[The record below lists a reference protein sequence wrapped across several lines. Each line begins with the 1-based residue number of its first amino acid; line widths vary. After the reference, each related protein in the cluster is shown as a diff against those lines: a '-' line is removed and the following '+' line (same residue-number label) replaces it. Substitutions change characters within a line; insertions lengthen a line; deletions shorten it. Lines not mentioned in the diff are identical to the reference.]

1 MKFVGIMT
9 TSILLTP
16 MLAFGAQDLLETYAA
31 ARTNDPQYQ
40 AAIYAYRAAE
50 ESIPQARAALLPGVF
65 LDARRSETEQDIKD
79 QAPPVFGAVDDNPRF
94 GTTSY
99 SVEANQPLYRY
110 SAWVALG
117 QSKAVVRQALALFL
131 AQEQELIRRSA
142 EAYILVLAAQDNLE
156 FSKAEQVAVG
166 RQREVVNARRRG
178 GLANV
183 TDEHEA
189 LARFSR
195 VEANVIEAT
204 FILDDAYEGLREIVG
219 DVLSEVLPFKSDF
232 SLVAPSPVDIPYW
245 IAEAHAKN
253 LALTAANEGV
263 IVASKE
269 IKKQKGSR
277 YPNLDLILR
286 HGNVDTDEEFRALTD
301 ENNDIDTT
309 EIALQLT
316 IPVYTGGRI
325 SSQTREASMRYEQA
339 LQERAQQYR
348 LVTRE
353 TRAAY
358 QAIGSAISRVKALK
372 ASVRAQESVLK
383 GKTKGYRSG
392 VNTLLEVLDAEQDLY
407 STKRDFSTAQY
418 EYLLNTL
425 RLKQQVGS
433 LSETDL
439 ADINRLVDR
448 PDDL

>member
-1 MKFVGIMT
+1 MKLVGLMT
-9 TSILLTP
+9 TTILLTP
-16 MLAFGAQDLLETYAA
+16 ICAFGAQDLLEIYSAA
-31 ARTNDPQYQ
+31 KTNDPQYQ
-40 AAIYAYRAAE
+40 AAIYAYRAAQ

-65 LDARRSETEQDIKD
+65 LDARKTETEQDIKE
-79 QAPPVFGAVDDNPRF
+79 QAASIFGTADDNPKFR
-94 GTTSY
+94 TSSY
-99 SVEANQPLYRY
+99 TLEANQPLFRY

-117 QSKAVVRQALALFL
+117 QAKAVVRQAHALFL

-156 FSKAEQVAVG
+156 FSKAEQAAVG
-166 RQREVVNARRRG
+166 RQRDVVKARRRG

-189 LARFSR
+189 MARYSR

-219 DVLSEVLPFKSDF
+219 DALSEVLPFKTDF
-232 SLVAPSPVDIPYW
+232 PLVAPSPADIQYW
-245 IAEAHAKN
+245 IAEAHEKN
-253 LALTAANEGV
+253 LALIAANEGV
-263 IVASKE
+263 IVASQE
-269 IKKQKGSR
+269 IKKQKGGR
-277 YPNLDLILR
+277 YPNLDLVIR
-286 HGNVDTDEEFRALTD
+286 HGNIDSDQEFNPLGGGS
-301 ENNDIDTT
+301 NDIDTT

-316 IPVYTGGRI
+316 IPLYSGGRI
-325 SSQTREASMRYEQA
+325 SSQTRQARMQYEQA
-339 LQERAQQYR
+339 MQERAQQYR

-353 TRAAY
+353 TRGAY
-358 QAIGSAISRVKALK
+358 QAISSAISRVKALK

-392 VNTLLEVLDAEQDLY
+392 INTLLEVLDAEQDLY
-407 STKRDFSTAQY
+407 STKRDFATAGY
-418 EYLLNTL
+418 EYVLNSL
-425 RLKQQVGS
+425 RLKQQVGR

-448 PDDL
+448 QDDL